1 MKADRRP
8 RKTALDKAIEN
19 LEAKIAGLRDEIKAL
34 ELARQ
39 HLVDTRASIRSAI
52 GVDHG
57 ETQPD

>member
-19 LEAKIAGLRDEIKAL
+19 LDAKIAALHGEIKAL

-39 HLVDTRASIRSAI
+39 HLVETRASIRSA
-52 GVDHG
+52 V
-57 ETQPD
+57 EAAQS

>member
-19 LEAKIAGLRDEIKAL
+19 IEGKIATLHDEIKAL

-39 HLVDTRASIRSAI
+39 HLVETRANIRSAI
-52 GVDHG
+52 AHVEEG
-57 ETQPD
+57 